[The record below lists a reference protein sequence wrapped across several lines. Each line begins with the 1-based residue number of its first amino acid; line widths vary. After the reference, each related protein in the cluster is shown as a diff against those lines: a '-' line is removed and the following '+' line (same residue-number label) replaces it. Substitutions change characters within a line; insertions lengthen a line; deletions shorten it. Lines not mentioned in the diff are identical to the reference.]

1 MFFRLFFEI
10 IFMGSTIVYFCNCS
24 QQPKLQPQR
33 SMFISLNDTN
43 KNYASNASYDISFI
57 EQPSSI
63 LEKHPFKIPAIRV
76 LREKIKHPT
85 DYNPE
90 EKLQLI
96 FTRKIKP
103 SVLQLKDLKIA
114 KFLGFG
120 SESKVL
126 LVLKPAPPSP
136 EYKMYCLKI
145 IKKLPKM
152 HFEIIK
158 GLSYQAC
165 PFLSHT
171 KIVYEGYNYVYFL
184 NEYVSGGKFLDILV
198 KHNMFTETLLAFVMA
213 EVLIAF
219 EYLHNIMGIPCGN
232 LKTNNVH
239 MTSKGHISLT
249 DYGFYRQ
256 EAGKPLNNDDIY
268 YAAPE
273 VLAGEPRDFLTDYW
287 SLGIF
292 FAVIL
297 TGKFPFSNPENV
309 KVVEKEIK
317 EGTLLIPE
325 KISSIARDLLEKLVK
340 FDRNQRF
347 GRNGVEEVKKHA
359 FFNKVNWQLLKELKL
374 QSPFVP
380 RGKSLV
386 KLSKKSQSEEIK
398 SPEFAVTPNGKKS
411 SLYYT
416 YHEAMK

>member
-1 MFFRLFFEI
+1 MFVSLYESNK
-10 IFMGSTIVYFCNCS
+10 GNVSS
-24 QQPKLQPQR
+24 E
-33 SMFISLNDTN
+33 ISL
-43 KNYASNASYDISFI
+43 I

-85 DYNPE
+85 DYTPE
-90 EKLQLI
+90 EKLQLLFI
-96 FTRKIKP
+96 RQRKP
-103 SVLQLKDLKIA
+103 ELLQLKDLKIA

-120 SESKVL
+120 SESKAL
-126 LVLKPAPPSP
+126 LVLRPDNSKP

-145 IKKLPKM
+145 VRKLPKM
-152 HFEIIK
+152 RFDLLK
-158 GLSYQAC
+158 TLSFQAC
-165 PFLSHT
+165 PFLAQT
-171 KIVYEGYNYVYFL
+171 KLVYEGYNSVYFL

-198 KHNMFTETLLAFVMA
+198 KHNMFSEALLAFVMA
-213 EVLIAF
+213 EVLIAL
-219 EYLHNIMGIPCGN
+219 EYLHNTLGIACAN

-239 MTSKGHISLT
+239 MTAKGHISLT
-249 DYGFYRQ
+249 DYGFYRMAQ
-256 EAGKPLNNDDIY
+256 PGLTADDVY

-273 VLAGEPRDFLTDYW
+273 VFAGNPRDFLTDYW
-287 SLGIF
+287 SLGVF

-297 TGKFPFSNPENV
+297 TGKFPFTNPADV
-309 KVVEKEIK
+309 KSVEREIRQGK
-317 EGTLLIPE
+317 LVLPE
-325 KISSIARDLLEKLVK
+325 KISAIARDLLEKLVK
-340 FDRNQRF
+340 VQRNERI
-347 GRNGVEEVKKHA
+347 GANGVEEVKKHA
-359 FFNKVNWQLLKELKL
+359 FFNKVNWQLLRELKL

-398 SPEFAVTPNGKKS
+398 SPEFAVTPNGKSS